1 VGKQKKNLWLLKRTE
16 LRKVKE
22 HQRIM
27 KILVWRPYSSVWC
40 IGMEQMKK
48 TQEIFR
54 NLIFKEKARKFNNP
68 PGPLKYLCMENES
81 VVA

>member
-1 VGKQKKNLWLLKRTE
+1 
-16 LRKVKE
+16 
-22 HQRIM
+22 
-27 KILVWRPYSSVWC
+27 
-40 IGMEQMKK
+40 MEQMKK